1 MVRDSHE
8 KKVVRHLQGVSLPS
22 PSPGPMYDSFNS
34 PRNNKDGL
42 MDQGQYEQL
51 LSEVSKAVGQFNST
65 IRSIDQKVS
74 LYGTSLDS
82 RANHEKLNELVD
94 KGNKLVGKI
103 QKRLKLLN
111 DDVKN
116 KSGAKAKAR
125 ATAVRKLSSDFK
137 SQLELFQKSCEN
149 VVASE
154 TQAVDQIRRSSSS
167 FVAPKGDTSNG
178 NQFFNYNEDQIYAQA
193 QVTTYDEDDMMRRE
207 EDIIHINHQLRE
219 INAAYKEIDGLVQ
232 DQGEVI
238 VEITDNIDNA
248 HENAEEGLNQVK
260 QADMRKSYCVCTK
273 RKMICYGVLGL
284 ILVLL
289 ILTLVLAIGK

>member
-1 MVRDSHE
+1 
-8 KKVVRHLQGVSLPS
+8 
-22 PSPGPMYDSFNS
+22 MYDSFNS
-34 PRNNKDGL
+34 PRNNAGGL
-42 MDQGQYEQL
+42 MDQGQYETL
-51 LSEVSKAVGQFNST
+51 LSEVSKAVGQFNGI

-82 RANHEKLNELVD
+82 RANHEKLTELVD

-103 QKRLKLLN
+103 QKRLKLLT

-116 KSGAKAKAR
+116 KSGPKAKAR
-125 ATAVRKLSSDFK
+125 ATAVKKLSSDFK
-137 SQLELFQKSCEN
+137 SQLELFQKSCET
-149 VVASE
+149 VVAAE
-154 TQAVDQIRRSSSS
+154 TQAVDNIRRSSSS
-167 FVAPKGDTSNG
+167 FVQPKGETNG
-178 NQFFNYNEDQIYAQA
+178 NNFFNYNEDQIYAQA

-207 EDIIHINHQLRE
+207 EDIIHINHQLKE

-289 ILTLVLAIGK
+289 VLTLVLALGKS